1 MPDITE
7 INAVCQEI
15 AQEAAEAN
23 VEALV
28 ADLEEEELNAMM
40 LAMGPRAFG
49 PDPDDSQGLFWW
61 DLKW

>member
-1 MPDITE
+1 MPDI
-7 INAVCQEI
+7 NAICQDI
-15 AQEAAEAN
+15 AQEAAEAK

-49 PDPDDSQGLFWW
+49 PDPDDSQGLFYW
-61 DLKW
+61 DLK

>member
-40 LAMGPRAFG
+40 LALGPRAYG

-61 DLKW
+61 DLK

>member
-1 MPDITE
+1 MPNITE
-7 INAVCQEI
+7 MNALCQEI
-15 AQEAAEAN
+15 GQEAAEAN

-49 PDPDDSQGLFWW
+49 PDPDDSQGLFYW
-61 DLKW
+61 DLK

>member
-1 MPDITE
+1 MN
-7 INAVCQEI
+7 INQINVVCQEI

-49 PDPDDSQGLFWW
+49 PDPDDSQGLFYW
-61 DLKW
+61 DLK

>member
-1 MPDITE
+1 MN
-7 INAVCQEI
+7 INQINVVCQEI

-61 DLKW
+61 DLK

>member
-1 MPDITE
+1 MPDI
-7 INAVCQEI
+7 NAMCQEI

-49 PDPDDSQGLFWW
+49 PDPDDSQGLFYW
-61 DLKW
+61 DLK

>member
-23 VEALV
+23 VGALG
-28 ADLEEEELNAMM
+28 ADLEEGELNAMM

-61 DLKW
+61 DLK

>member
-23 VEALV
+23 GEALV

-49 PDPDDSQGLFWW
+49 PDPDDSQGLFYW
-61 DLKW
+61 DLK